1 MGSDPQKLEPQSSL
15 HKLQVDP
22 QVGKKVSPQI
32 SLRLMEGGTLGIYKF
47 QELPKTCDLFTS

>member
-22 QVGKKVSPQI
+22 QVGKKI